1 MKSLLWLFAVL
12 LAGCTTWPPDGEGG
26 MAEARLQSYQQEAL
40 PDDLQQQLAA
50 LEQQMQAAVEAGI
63 AACLPGQWL
72 QVQRQLVRSQRD
84 LYAGMLADGQQSL
97 QAAQLAL
104 AHLHSAQQLQ
114 QPECLVPTPGLLAGH
129 SQSPVPSH

>member
-1 MKSLLWLFAVL
+1 MKSLLLIIAGL
-12 LAGCTTWPPDGEGG
+12 LAGCTAWPPDGEGG

-40 PDDLQQQLAA
+40 PEELQQQLAA
-50 LEQQMQAAVEAGI
+50 LEQQMQAAVEAGS

-84 LYAGMLADGQQSL
+84 LYAGMLADGQESL
-97 QAAQLAL
+97 QGAQLAL

-114 QPECLVPTPGLLAGH
+114 QQECFARTPELLAGH
-129 SQSPVPSH
+129 SQSPTPTH